1 VRRHRALIPLSHE
14 HHDAL
19 VAARRL
25 RRGADAQDPAAAAT
39 AFLAFFADAAVPHFR
54 EEEERL
60 FPLVAHS
67 EEACELIVQALLE
80 HQRLHAAAAELR
92 ELVLRGS
99 ADPAL
104 GGRMR
109 ELATL
114 LDGHVRLE
122 ERRLFPLIETL
133 LPEETLTAL
142 ASPVAHEGSSGPVW
156 GAESEELNATLLYWR
171 AGEGPP
177 EHVNVERDV
186 LVVVVAGSVIVS
198 TDEDEHELAAGEA
211 TIIAKG
217 RRRKISA
224 GPEGVRYLSVHR
236 RRPPLQIA
244 RVR

>member
-1 VRRHRALIPLSHE
+1 MKRHRALIPLSHE

-25 RRGADAQDPAAAAT
+25 RRGADAQDPIAAAT

-54 EEEERL
+54 KEEELL
-60 FPLVAHS
+60 FPLVAHR
-67 EEACELIVQALLE
+67 EEARELIVQALLE

-92 ELVLRGS
+92 ELILRES
-99 ADPAL
+99 TDPAL

-114 LDGHVRLE
+114 LDSHVRPE

-133 LPEETLTAL
+133 LPEEALTAL
-142 ASPVAHEGSSGPVW
+142 ANPLAHEGGSGPVW
-156 GAESEELNATLLYWR
+156 GAESEELNATLLYWQ
-171 AGEGPP
+171 AGEGPT

-186 LVVVVAGSVIVS
+186 LVVVLAGSVIVS

-211 TIIAKG
+211 TIIGKG

-244 RVR
+244 RAG